1 LTAANAASPAEPGSS
16 DAYGTPARRALRVGL
31 VAGESSGDYLAAGL
45 LRELRRRCP
54 YPVVAEGVAG
64 PRMQAEGCRTLV
76 DLERLS
82 VMGLVEVLRHLPGL
96 LAIRRRLQRHF
107 LRHPPDVFV
116 GVDSPEF
123 NIGLEARLRRGGIRT
138 VHYVSPSVWAW
149 RPGRVR
155 SIARAVDRILTLLP
169 FEADF
174 YREHR
179 VAVSFVGHPLAD
191 EIPLQVD
198 HAAARQVLGE
208 SAPGPLVAVL
218 PGSRLGEVRTLA
230 EPFLA
235 TVQWLADRRPGIRF
249 VAPMATPRVRAA
261 FEEAL
266 ARSAAGASMRLVDGR
281 AREVLAAAD
290 AAILACGTAAL
301 EAMLLK
307 CPMIAAYRLSP
318 MTYVLLKKT
327 GLVRIDRYALPN
339 FLTEKPLVPEFIQN
353 DIDPQRMGVTL
364 LRILDDAGGRARLR
378 DSFARAHEVL
388 RRGASAR
395 AAEAVL
401 DVAGLMPR

>member
-1 LTAANAASPAEPGSS
+1 MA
-16 DAYGTPARRALRVGL
+16 L

-45 LRELRRRCP
+45 LRELRRRSPCP
-54 YPVVAEGVAG
+54 VLAEGVAG

-82 VMGLVEVLRHLPGL
+82 VMGVVEVLRHLPGL
-96 LAIRRRLQRHF
+96 LAIRRRLRRHF
-107 LRHPPDVFV
+107 LEHPPDVFI

-123 NIGLEARLRRGGIRT
+123 NLGLEARLHRGGIRT

-149 RPGRVR
+149 RPGRVHT
-155 SIARAVDRILTLLP
+155 IARAVDRILTLLP

-198 HAAARQVLGE
+198 HAAAREALGE
-208 SAPGPLVAVL
+208 NAPGSLVAVL
-218 PGSRLGEVRTLA
+218 PGSRLGEIGTLA

-235 TVQWLADRRPGIRF
+235 TVRWLAEQRPGIRF

-266 ARSAAGASMRLVDGR
+266 ARSGGTDLPLRLVDGR

-290 AAILACGTAAL
+290 AAMLACGTAAL

-307 CPMIAAYRLSP
+307 CPMIAAYRVSP
-318 MTYVLLKKT
+318 LTYVLLKKT

-339 FLTEKPLVPEFIQN
+339 FLTGEPLVPEFIQG
-353 DIDPQRMGVTL
+353 DVEPQRMGETL
-364 LRILDDAGGRARLR
+364 LRMLDDTDRRTRLR
-378 DSFARAHEVL
+378 ESFARAHEML
-388 RRGASAR
+388 KRNASAR

-401 DVAGLMPR
+401 QVAGLPAG